1 MSTGED
7 MWEQSKNWFNNLNSE
22 SKNQIVLV
30 LYKLCMTTRDSSH
43 QKIID
48 ILNNQWAEKHN
59 AVLEENKILAM
70 ENQALVKVQ
79 ESSTSIVLDKIK
91 DLEYSLN
98 NSVNNLTS
106 KIVPTL
112 QGKIG
117 EDVISNILSKI
128 PNSILQNV
136 TQIKGCGDFVVIIDN
151 IRIMIESKNWTDAS
165 IKGNPSE
172 LANFRQVAIDA
183 KENNLIDF
191 AIMAMQRV
199 TNLKGR
205 ALQMETE
212 PTKNGQLVLIYTTNL
227 YHNPDRLLYAI
238 DAGIVLF
245 KQEINV
251 DKDRFLYQINNF
263 LKGIESLENSIK
275 ERSKLIK
282 NMSGLIRT
290 DSDNLSNMRTL
301 LSAIINE
308 SNIISPRDKLINV
321 YIDLLKENKDAKI
334 TKILLEAKCIE
345 VGIPVRSIRDVGMR
359 ELQKVALEKLGVS
372 GGGEPEE
379 DLV

>member
-1 MSTGED
+1 
-7 MWEQSKNWFNNLNSE
+7 
-22 SKNQIVLV
+22 
-30 LYKLCMTTRDSSH
+30 
-43 QKIID
+43 
-48 ILNNQWAEKHN
+48 
-59 AVLEENKILAM
+59 
-70 ENQALVKVQ
+70 
-79 ESSTSIVLDKIK
+79 
-91 DLEYSLN
+91 
-98 NSVNNLTS
+98 
-106 KIVPTL
+106 
-112 QGKIG
+112 
-117 EDVISNILSKI
+117 
-128 PNSILQNV
+128 
-136 TQIKGCGDFVVIIDN
+136 
-151 IRIMIESKNWTDAS
+151 MIESKNWTDAS

-372 GGGEPEE
+372 GGGEPDE